1 MLLLLLFLVTKAG
14 YDKRFHTLLKA
25 KPRLEWLPYWLRE
38 VQLQKQI
45 SYEQELGSLDQFR
58 IGVNAD

>member
-1 MLLLLLFLVTKAG
+1 MIRDSTPFK
-14 YDKRFHTLLKA
+14 KA

-45 SYEQELGSLDQFR
+45 SYEQELGSSDQFR